1 MKRWQLRVAVVVLA
15 GYCSIASLDAAT
27 IRVSIDGDSTLVPI
41 REVGKN
47 GGGTLFLIGEVEDEA
62 FIFETANGRIV
73 LGGQLDPDPA
83 IQFVGAAF
91 DFGAPSSFGFTFIL
105 PLAPPFS
112 NPSFVFDSFSGSVT
126 NGPAAGGVTVTA
138 LAPPPGIPDDGDG
151 VVEMQVFTLS
161 DDGGATWKNVGLDAG
176 PSTFIPL
183 PAFNS
188 GLYGMFNQGPI
199 ATIAGGPWTHMR
211 ADVNFMLSGGND
223 VFTFNGAKVLV
234 PEPGAIVMV
243 LGSLLTICFFRSAT
257 ARRRQ

>member
-1 MKRWQLRVAVVVLA
+1 MKRWQLTIAVVVVGCCAVANLH
-15 GYCSIASLDAAT
+15 AAT
-27 IRVSIDGDSTLVPI
+27 ITVSIDNDSTSVPV
-41 REVGKN
+41 REVTKN
-47 GGGTLFLIGEVEDEA
+47 NGGTLFVIGDVEDEA

-73 LGGQLDPDPA
+73 LGGSLDPDPA

-126 NGPAAGGVTVTA
+126 NGPAPGGVTVTA
-138 LAPPPGIPDDGDG
+138 LAPPPGVPDDGDG

-161 DDGGATWKNVGLDAG
+161 DDGGATWKNVGLDNG
-176 PSTFIPL
+176 PSAFIPL
-183 PAFNS
+183 GAFNS

-211 ADVNFMLSGGND
+211 ADINFMLSGGND

-234 PEPGAIVMV
+234 PEPGTLFMA
-243 LGSLLTICFFRSAT
+243 LGSLVALCLASTST
-257 ARRRQ
+257 VRRRR